1 MSAPVS
7 EGAAQAYA
15 HCETLVR
22 TQDPD
27 RYYATLFAPV
37 AHRPALF
44 ALYAFAQEIAR
55 VRDAVSSPLPGEIR
69 LQWWRDALAN
79 EARGDVLANPVAAA
93 LDDAIARYR
102 LPRAALSSLIDA
114 RVFDLYDDPMP
125 SVGDLE
131 GYLGETSS
139 ILVRLASMILADGG
153 ELGPADA
160 AGHAGVAYGI
170 VGLLRALP
178 WHARRGQLYI
188 PRDMLERNGVTRDDV
203 VLGRGGPGFV
213 AALADMRALARSH
226 FAAADALR
234 SSVPAAVRSSYLVLA
249 LARGDLRAMERPG
262 YDPFR
267 TVVARPAWRTIATL
281 WLASLKARVT

>member
-1 MSAPVS
+1 MSAPIA

-15 HCETLVR
+15 HCETQVR
-22 TQDPD
+22 AQDPD
-27 RYYATLFAPV
+27 RYYATLFAPA

-55 VRDAVSSPLPGEIR
+55 VREAVSSPLPGEIR

-79 EARGDVLANPVAAA
+79 EARGDDLANPVAAA
-93 LDDAIARYR
+93 LDDAITRHR
-102 LPRAALSSLIDA
+102 LPRTALTSLIDA

-139 ILVRLASMILADGG
+139 SLIRIAGLILADGG
-153 ELGPADA
+153 DPGPADG

-188 PRDMLERNGVTRDDV
+188 PRDMLERHGVTRDDV

-226 FAAADALR
+226 LAETDALR
-234 SSVPAAVRSSYLVLA
+234 SSVPAAVRPALLPLA
-249 LARGDLRAMERPG
+249 LARQDLRAMERPG

-267 TVVARPAWRTIATL
+267 TVVERPAWLTIASL
-281 WLASLKARVT
+281 WFASVRARLT